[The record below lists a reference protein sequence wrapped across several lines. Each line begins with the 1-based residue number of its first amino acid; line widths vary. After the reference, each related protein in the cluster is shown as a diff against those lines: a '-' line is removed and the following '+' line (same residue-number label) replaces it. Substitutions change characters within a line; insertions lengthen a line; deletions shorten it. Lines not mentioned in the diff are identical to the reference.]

1 MSEQRTVTETSQDE
15 EEQNKKKFIYQTE
28 KLKLL
33 LQVPIEQRTQPI
45 CKDIAEIAQQIKFLS
60 QYKKKPDFLELC
72 KNLYLK
78 TYEKRQYIFKQ
89 GDQGDAF
96 YVILNGSVKVYIDEP
111 TEFKNFMQLKEIA
124 QLGKGDA
131 FGEISLLYN
140 SKRTATV
147 IANERSDLI
156 VLEKDAFQEYMKTI
170 DNTNEMKTVALNR
183 LLQFLESL
191 PVFQMFNKDLLVQ
204 LCTKCQ
210 IQMYPSQQI
219 LLKQGV
225 EPTHMYIIKS
235 GRVKAIKKIKWNLE
249 DYPSSLIRGQTT
261 SSTDLFSQDVYFE
274 IDELGDGEIFG
285 DFALLNEEESQCS
298 YITSIPSE
306 IVSISSFNLKMI
318 VPSDRL
324 EAYQKQIK
332 QYPEDDD
339 LKLLYEEKRNWN
351 QYKRKLI
358 TNIYVDK
365 QNKKGFDNRLRLPE
379 LKGKSALPPIN
390 IIDIKTSDNRTY
402 FKYLESK
409 ISPMAECKKK
419 VQSLTQVGLSMQGLV
434 KQLEQSTSQ
443 LSIANSFQRKLKKL
457 NINRSQ

>member
-1 MSEQRTVTETSQDE
+1 MSEQRTVTDASQDE

-60 QYKKKPDFLELC
+60 QYKQKPDFLELC

-147 IANERSDLI
+147 ISNERSDLI

-170 DNTNEMKTVALNR
+170 DNSNEMKTVALNR

-210 IQMYPSQQI
+210 IQIYPSQQI

-225 EPTHMYIIKS
+225 EPTQMYIIKS

-261 SSTDLFSQDVYFE
+261 SSTDLFNQDVYFE

-285 DFALLNEEESQCS
+285 DFALLNEEESECS

-306 IVSISSFNLKMI
+306 IISISSFNLKMI
-318 VPSDRL
+318 VPQDRL

-358 TNIYVDK
+358 KNIYVDK

-379 LKGKSALPPIN
+379 LKGKQALPPIN

-419 VQSLTQVGLSMQGLV
+419 VQSLTQVGLGMQGLV
-434 KQLEQSTSQ
+434 KQLEQNTNQ